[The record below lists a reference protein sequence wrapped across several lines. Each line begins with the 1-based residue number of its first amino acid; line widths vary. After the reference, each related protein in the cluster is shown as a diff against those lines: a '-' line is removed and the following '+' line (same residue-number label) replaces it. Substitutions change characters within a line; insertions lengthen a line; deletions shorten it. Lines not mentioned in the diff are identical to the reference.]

1 MDKEPQDLTSQ
12 GVDKNEDNPA
22 ESQQGQSM
30 IKDKVREGFIF
41 TEDEDLKRFYLKLA
55 FTMCPS
61 LTPESTEIEALF
73 TLYTRIKKSRR
84 LLALMDSYPWSDNSP
99 LFIKACCFMFMDNT
113 NTSLKEKRLLN
124 SILFDR
130 ASFICKIMELH
141 DLISRDLIFFSQI
154 KTNLEAMLHIQTSEQ
169 ENQDNES
176 TGKDKKENSNY
187 NEKQLASTT
196 DMTL

>member
-1 MDKEPQDLTSQ
+1 MDKKPQDLTPK
-12 GVDKNEDNPA
+12 GADKKEDIPA

-61 LTPESTEIEALF
+61 LTPESTETEALF

-84 LLALMDSYPWSDNSP
+84 LLALIDNYPWSESSP

-113 NTSLKEKRLLN
+113 NTSLKEKRHLN
-124 SILFDR
+124 SILFNR
-130 ASFICKIMELH
+130 AGFICKIIELH
-141 DLISRDLIFFSQI
+141 DLISHDLRFFSQI
-154 KTNLEAMLHIQTSEQ
+154 KTNLEAMLHIQLPEE

-176 TGKDKKENSNY
+176 I
-187 NEKQLASTT
+187 
-196 DMTL
+196 

>member
-1 MDKEPQDLTSQ
+1 
-12 GVDKNEDNPA
+12 
-22 ESQQGQSM
+22 
-30 IKDKVREGFIF
+30 
-41 TEDEDLKRFYLKLA
+41 
-55 FTMCPS
+55 
-61 LTPESTEIEALF
+61 
-73 TLYTRIKKSRR
+73 
-84 LLALMDSYPWSDNSP
+84 
-99 LFIKACCFMFMDNT
+99 MFMDNT
-113 NTSLKEKRLLN
+113 NTSLKEKRHLN

-187 NEKQLASTT
+187 NEKQLTSTT